1 METRTGDYPARLLL
15 AYSGIITCMRTIACI
30 PCSFHLREVLN
41 VTNTG
46 AYRATQHCR
55 YQERCRLVEKCKFV
69 PDEDLRGRNVAPL
82 QLLHLLLRECSLSLL
97 IIWSRSNEP
106 LQYHGCSNFAW
117 MQSSLQTLL
126 GLSTVQPHCVQIYM
140 CTGNLKKVRLI
151 RLRSKV
157 FLKNSFSKSHQT
169 TKDPTDPDLRTEDH
183 PRLAW
188 RTSHAQII

>member
-30 PCSFHLREVLN
+30 PCSFH
-41 VTNTG
+41 
-46 AYRATQHCR
+46 
-55 YQERCRLVEKCKFV
+55 QERCRLAEKGKFV

-82 QLLHLLLRECSLSLL
+82 QLLHLLLRECSLSL
-97 IIWSRSNEP
+97 SNEP
-106 LQYHGCSNFAW
+106 LQGHGCSNFAW

-140 CTGNLKKVRLI
+140 CTGYLKKVRLI